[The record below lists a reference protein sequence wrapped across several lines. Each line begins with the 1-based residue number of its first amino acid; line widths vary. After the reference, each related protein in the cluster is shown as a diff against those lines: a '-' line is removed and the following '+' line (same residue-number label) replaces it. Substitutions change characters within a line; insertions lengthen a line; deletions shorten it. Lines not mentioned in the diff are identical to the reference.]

1 MKLET
6 FLFFVLSPANAC
18 LIIILNIVEIIFI
31 CKMKMVQRKKSTV
44 FILNLAI
51 SDLILGL
58 IIVLVKIL
66 SMKTLRSIEFVSIL
80 SSYLRHSFIQ
90 VTLMA
95 SVLTNNILTTERFLA
110 VKHPHVYNRITKA
123 QRRNMCF
130 VVWFLAIAITVCF
143 FFADTRAL
151 SLRYYQQFI
160 ILSSIIVLSLPWPIV
175 SYTMIRRV
183 FKQRFSQTRGS
194 SFASNGAPRHATFP
208 DGQRFLILCL
218 RSFIIFVICW
228 LPYAAFG
235 LFIFI
240 DRGVSQESNNW
251 LFPLQYTI
259 HLLAFINS
267 LLNPILYLYTYSFGK
282 SVRRH
287 FRSRRENKM
296 KSTITIRALGGEEGA
311 QSRTS
316 LSNTVSNLTSTSSV

>member
-1 MKLET
+1 
-6 FLFFVLSPANAC
+6 
-18 LIIILNIVEIIFI
+18 
-31 CKMKMVQRKKSTV
+31 MKMVQRRKSTV

-58 IIVLVKIL
+58 TIVLVKIL
-66 SMKTLRSIEFVSIL
+66 SIFKDEDGSESYNFFTLFYFFMKQFAIQITLI
-80 SSYLRHSFIQ
+80 
-90 VTLMA
+90 A

-123 QRRNMCF
+123 QRRNMCL
-130 VVWFLAIAITVCF
+130 VVWFLAIAIVLCF
-143 FFADTRAL
+143 YFSDPRDHED
-151 SLRYYQQFI
+151 FI

-194 SFASNGAPRHATFP
+194 SLASNTMPRHATFP

-228 LPYAAFG
+228 LPYAAYGF
-235 LFIFI
+235 FVFM
-240 DRGVSQESNNW
+240 DRDTSLEGNNW
-251 LFPLQYTI
+251 LFPLHYTI
-259 HLLAFINS
+259 HLLAFFNS
-267 LLNPILYLYTYSFGK
+267 SLNPILYLYTYSFGK
-282 SVRRH
+282 LVRRH
-287 FRSRRENKM
+287 LRSRRENKM
-296 KSTITIRALGGEEGA
+296 KSTITIRALGGEEGT

-316 LSNTVSNLTSTSSV
+316 LSNTVSNSTITSSVK